1 MVNESLEVFCNRDDI
16 IKGGDFSNL
25 SIIKVKMGEEN
36 LVRIKIEKGKT
47 AARDFFREFLQD
59 LLNEYSE
66 EYDNKLLEFW
76 KTEKFVTEEKR
87 SANPR
92 LNFGWSIELTE
103 NGKEEEVFLGHA
115 RTAVYFKK
123 LQDILNK
130 MKEKNPKSKF
140 ADDLKNLM
148 LECYKSGEE
157 INEQNNLQIQKN
169 KKEDNDMNFAE

>member
-1 MVNESLEVFCNRDDI
+1 M
-16 IKGGDFSNL
+16 
-25 SIIKVKMGEEN
+25 
-36 LVRIKIEKGKT
+36 
-47 AARDFFREFLQD
+47 QD

-87 SANPR
+87 SANPM
-92 LNFGWSIELTE
+92 LNCCPIELTE
-103 NGKEEEVFLGHA
+103 NGKEEEVFFGHA
-115 RTAVYFKK
+115 NTAVYFKK

-130 MKEKNPKSKF
+130 MKEKKPKSKF

-148 LECYKSGEE
+148 LECYKEGEE
-157 INEQNNLQIQKN
+157 SNEQNNLQIQKN

>member
-16 IKGGDFSNL
+16 TKDDDFSEL

-36 LVRIKIEKGKT
+36 LVRIKVEGKIY
-47 AARDFFREFLQD
+47 ARDFFREFLPD

-157 INEQNNLQIQKN
+157 SNEQNNLQIQKN

>member
-47 AARDFFREFLQD
+47 FRDFFREFLQD

-103 NGKEEEVFLGHA
+103 NGKEEEVFLGHGN
-115 RTAVYFKK
+115 TAYYFVKMQKMLKK
-123 LQDILNK
+123 MN
-130 MKEKNPKSKF
+130 EKKPNSKF

-148 LECYKSGEE
+148 LECYKKGEE
-157 INEQNNLQIQKN
+157 SNEQNNLQIQKN

>member
-1 MVNESLEVFCNRDDI
+1 MVNESLEVFCNRDGI
-16 IKGGDFSNL
+16 IESGDFFNL
-25 SIIKVKMGEEN
+25 SIIKIKMGEEN
-36 LVRIKIEKGKT
+36 LVKIEKGKT
-47 AARDFFREFLQD
+47 YVRDFFREFLQN

-87 SANPR
+87 SANPM
-92 LNFGWSIELTE
+92 LNCCPIELTE
-103 NGKEEEVFLGHA
+103 NGKEEEVFFGHA
-115 RTAVYFKK
+115 NTAVYFKK

-130 MKEKNPKSKF
+130 MKEKKPKSKF

-148 LECYKSGEE
+148 LECYKKGEE
-157 INEQNNLQIQKN
+157 SNEQNNLQIQKN